1 MGGMVSRISDD
12 EHRRKFEERLKRIQR
27 GGPNTIGHIYV
38 GEASTET
45 SVSAARGLFGRAG
58 GWLVALLVLPVAAAL
73 GGLSM
78 AIGRFGSFHLAS
90 GEGQFTVQAV
100 ADFSPHLGGVA
111 GAILLG
117 SLVCLILRWS
127 FRLQAPVQ
135 GLAMV
140 LGFAAV
146 LMGEQMLVERAPG
159 LFAAL
164 MSEDFV
170 METLYPET
178 PGSFDQGRVLP
189 ASAASL

>member
-12 EHRRKFEERLKRIQR
+12 EHKRKFEERLKRIQR
-27 GGPNTIGHIYV
+27 GGPNTTGHIYV

-45 SVSAARGLFGRAG
+45 SASAVRGTIGRAG
-58 GWLVALLVLPVAAAL
+58 GWLLGLLVLPVAAAL

-78 AIGRFGSFHLAS
+78 AIGRFGSFHMAS

-140 LGFAAV
+140 LGFGAV

-164 MSEDFV
+164 LSEEYV
-170 METLYPET
+170 MDTLYPDMPAT
-178 PGSFDQGRVLP
+178 LDAPVVLP
-189 ASAASL
+189 APAASL

>member
-12 EHRRKFEERLKRIQR
+12 EHKRKFEERLKRIQR
-27 GGPNTIGHIYV
+27 GGPNTTGHIYV
-38 GEASTET
+38 GEAT
-45 SVSAARGLFGRAG
+45 SDTGTPGVRASIGRAG
-58 GWLVALLVLPVAAAL
+58 GWFVGLLVLPVAAIL

-78 AIGRFGSFHLAS
+78 AIGRFGSFHMAS

-100 ADFSPHLGGVA
+100 ADFSPHLGGAA

-117 SLVCLILRWS
+117 SLVALILRWS

-140 LGFAAV
+140 LGFGAV
-146 LMGEQMLVERAPG
+146 LLGEQMLVERAPG

-164 MSEDFV
+164 MSEDYV
-170 METLYPET
+170 MDRLYPEMPAT
-178 PGSFDQGRVLP
+178 LDAPAVLAAP
-189 ASAASL
+189 AASL